1 MRLTDLRRTSSFR
14 LAVLFLL
21 LFGTAAAL
29 LCMFLYMQTRNYL
42 DQRADQVLLTELAPF
57 EGMDAAELHQVLAA
71 HVAMDPHV
79 HRPITLFG
87 PGGAYLAGSPL
98 TESQFRI
105 LGKPTD
111 QPFTFML
118 QRDGRAVPFR
128 GVARKL
134 PGDRRLLVAQDMTSA
149 RAFRSVLL
157 EATLWGGLA
166 TIALGLIGAIIA
178 GAGAV
183 RHIEGITRA
192 VQSIVRGDLSRRL
205 PTHGQVREL
214 DQLAHEIN
222 FMLGEIERLM
232 MEVKGVCDNVAHD
245 LRTPLTRLLAG
256 LERVRRRTGSLDEY
270 ADAVDEAIRELRE
283 LLKTF
288 AAMLRIA
295 EVESGARRAGFTTV
309 ELAQISG
316 DVVEFYEPMAEQK
329 GIVLRLADGASAPM
343 HGDPSLL
350 FEAVSNLVDNALKFT
365 PTGGRIDLRVFA
377 DDAIQGFEVSDTGP
391 GIPGDLREAVLR
403 RFYRAEQSRHT
414 PGSGLGL
421 ALVAGVAGLHGMTV
435 HIDDGNP
442 GCRISLVGP
451 RNLLRPDLRAG
462 DVLHTNPA
470 S

>member
-1 MRLTDLRRTSSFR
+1 
-14 LAVLFLL
+14 
-21 LFGTAAAL
+21 

-42 DQRADQVLLTELAPF
+42 DQRADQALLNELAPF
-57 EGMDAAELHQVLAA
+57 AAMDAAELHQVLSA
-71 HVAMDPHV
+71 HLAMDPHLN
-79 HRPITLFG
+79 RPITLFG
-87 PGGAYLAGSPL
+87 PGGAYLGGSPL
-98 TESQFRI
+98 AAPQFRI
-105 LGKPTD
+105 REKPTD
-111 QPFTFML
+111 QPFSFTL

-128 GVARKL
+128 GVVRNL
-134 PGDRRLLVAQDMTSA
+134 PGDQHLLVAQDMTSA

-166 TIALGLIGAIIA
+166 TIVLGLIGAVVA

-232 MEVKGVCDNVAHD
+232 LEVKGVCDNVAHD
-245 LRTPLTRLLAG
+245 LRTPLTRLLGG
-256 LERVRRRTGSLDEY
+256 LERVRRRTGSIDDY
-270 ADAVDEAIRELRE
+270 AVAVDEAIQEIRG

-309 ELAQISG
+309 DLAQISG

-329 GIVLRLADGASAPM
+329 GVALRLVDGVSAPM
-343 HGDPSLL
+343 QGDPSLL
-350 FEAVSNLVDNALKFT
+350 FEALSNLVDNALKFT
-365 PTGGRIDLRVFA
+365 PSGGRIDVRVFA
-377 DDAIQGFEVSDTGP
+377 DDAIQGFEVSDSGP
-391 GIPGDLREAVLR
+391 GIPADLREAVLQ

-421 ALVAGVAGLHGMTV
+421 ALVSGVAGLHGMMV
-435 HIDDGNP
+435 RIDDGNP
-442 GCRISLVGP
+442 GCRIALVRP
-451 RNLLRPDLRAG
+451 RNVLTPDLRSA
-462 DVLHTNPA
+462 
-470 S
+470 

>member
-21 LFGTAAAL
+21 LFGTAGAL
-29 LCMFLYMQTRNYL
+29 LCTFLYMQTRNYL
-42 DQRADQVLLTELAPF
+42 DLRADQVLLTELAPF
-57 EGMDAAELHQVLAA
+57 TGMDEAELHQVLRA

-87 PGGAYLAGSPL
+87 PGGAYLAGSQLAAP
-98 TESQFRI
+98 QFRI
-105 LGKPTD
+105 LEEPTD
-111 QPFTFML
+111 RPFTFML

-128 GVARKL
+128 GVAHNF
-134 PGDRRLLVAQDMTSA
+134 PGNQLLLVAQDMTSA
-149 RAFRSVLL
+149 QAFRNVLL

-166 TIALGLIGAIIA
+166 TIVLGLIGAVVA

-232 MEVKGVCDNVAHD
+232 LEVKGVCDNVAHD

-256 LERVRRRTGSLDEY
+256 LERVRRRTGSMDDY
-270 ADAVDEAIRELRE
+270 AVAVDEAIREIRG

-309 ELAQISG
+309 DLAQISG

-329 GIVLRLADGASAPM
+329 GVALRLVNGMSVPM
-343 HGDPSLL
+343 QGDPSLL
-350 FEAVSNLVDNALKFT
+350 FEALSNLVDNALKFT
-365 PTGGRIDLRVFA
+365 PSGGRVDVRVFA
-377 DDAIQGFEVSDTGP
+377 DDAVQGFEVSDTGP
-391 GIPGDLREAVLR
+391 GIPADQREAVLR

-421 ALVAGVAGLHGMTV
+421 ALVAGVAGLHGMIV
-435 HIDDGNP
+435 RIDDGKP
-442 GCRISLVGP
+442 GCRITLAGP
-451 RNLLRPDLRAG
+451 KNLPRPHLTAG
-462 DVLHTNPA
+462 DAVHTHAA